1 MRKFLFIPGLPR
13 CATTSFVQVLSQHP
27 NIFLPKIKEPHFFL
41 PNKERLF
48 MFDRYGN
55 HIPFEKCGFINT
67 AKSFNENYNNFI
79 DDKVFLDASTLYAV
93 HPASIDEIHNQK
105 NIDPYFII
113 LKRHPFK
120 RALSHYLYS
129 VSRAEEYRE
138 FETCLQDELNGKFPD
153 WLLGGYIAGSE
164 PYPCIERI
172 IKHWGKERLI
182 IGDLDAD
189 EIFNSAFTD
198 KVLHLLQLQHFS
210 FNYNIQSNSLVVPS
224 NKLFSEIR
232 ILLKKIRQINPLLID
247 NKITRTVFNN
257 FMQLAPTDKTKISK
271 YENDTNLKL
280 FYMNAFQKFNYNKTL
295 I

>member
-27 NIFLPKIKEPHFFL
+27 DIFLPKIKEPHFFL
-41 PNKERLF
+41 PKKEELF
-48 MFDRYGN
+48 MFDRKGN
-55 HIPFEKCGFINT
+55 HIPFEKCGFVNT

-105 NIDPYFII
+105 DIDPYFII
-113 LKRHPFK
+113 LKRNPFK

-138 FETCLQDELNGKFPD
+138 FETCLQDELDEKFKN
-153 WLLGGYIAGSE
+153 WLLGGYIAGSA
-164 PYPCIERI
+164 PYLCIERI
-172 IKHWGKERLI
+172 INYWGEERLI
-182 IGDLDAD
+182 IGDLDKD
-189 EIFNSAFTD
+189 EIFNSVFTD
-198 KVLHLLQLQHFS
+198 KVLDLLQIQNFS
-210 FNYNIQSNSLVVPS
+210 FNYNIQSNSLVVSS

-247 NKITRTVFNN
+247 NKITRAVFNN
-257 FMQLAPTDKTKISK
+257 FMQLAPADKTKINK
-271 YENDTNLKL
+271 YENDANLKQ
-280 FYMNAFQKFNYNKTL
+280 FYMDAFQKINYNKTL
-295 I
+295 N

>member
-27 NIFLPKIKEPHFFL
+27 HIFLPKIKEPHFFL
-41 PNKERLF
+41 PNKEQLF
-48 MFDRYGN
+48 MFDRNGN

-93 HPASIDEIHNQK
+93 HPASIDEIHDQK
-105 NIDPYFII
+105 NIDPYFVI

-129 VSRAEEYRE
+129 VARAEEYRE
-138 FETCLQDELNGKFPD
+138 FKTCLQDELDGKFRN
-153 WLLGGYIAGSE
+153 WLLGGYIAGSA
-164 PYPCIERI
+164 PNLCIERI
-172 IKHWGKERLI
+172 INYWGEERLI

-189 EIFNSAFTD
+189 EIFSSAFTN
-198 KVLHLLQLQHFS
+198 KVLDLLQLQPFS
-210 FNYNIQSNSLVVPS
+210 FNYNVQSNSLVVSS

-247 NKITRTVFNN
+247 NKFTRTVFNN
-257 FMQLAPTDKTKISK
+257 FMQLAPADKTKINK

-295 I
+295 T